1 MLTKEELLKFEEEIK
16 DLFLDKKILAPVHL
30 TKGNEE
36 QLIEIFKDIK
46 KNDWVFSTHRSHYH
60 ALLKGVGKE
69 WLKNEILERRSI
81 SIHNKEYKFFS
92 SAIVAGVIP
101 IAVGAAFGI
110 KRQKKK
116 DMVWVFIGD
125 MAAEMG
131 IAYECM
137 KYAGGFNLPIVFV
150 VEDNGVS
157 VDTPTQKVW
166 GESGKKAK
174 IIRYKYER
182 GYPHQGCGMW
192 VTF

>member
-1 MLTKEELLKFEEEIK
+1 MLTKKELLEFEEEIK

-36 QLIEIFKDIK
+36 QLIKIFKYIK

-69 WLKNEILERRSI
+69 WLKNEILEKRSI
-81 SIHNKEYKFFS
+81 SIHKKECKFLS
-92 SAIVAGVIP
+92 SAIVGGVVP
-101 IAVGAAFGI
+101 IAVGTALGI
-110 KRQKKK
+110 KKQKKK
-116 DMVWVFIGD
+116 DKVWVFIGD

-137 KYAGGFNLPIVFV
+137 KYAGGFDLPIVFV

-157 VDTPTQKVW
+157 VDTPTKTVW
-166 GESGKKAK
+166 GNQRGKAK
-174 IIRYKYER
+174 IVRYKYKR
-182 GYPHQGCGMW
+182 GYPHQGCGIW